1 MKRVLS
7 VISFVALF
15 ASGAVAAQAADCADD
30 PRTTGLSRTIAINA
44 QGGGL
49 YGRLQYKQT
58 APLRDKEVVI
68 TFDDGPHA
76 SNTKT
81 ILDALDRHCVKATF
95 FAVGRMAL
103 YHKKTLKEI
112 ARRGHTI
119 GSHTFAHPKSA
130 AKLPFEDAKVEIE
143 KGFVATS
150 QALGAPIAPFFRFP
164 GLNDSKELNAYL
176 SSRNISVWSV
186 DVVSGDTYPGV
197 TPEKLVRSAMER
209 LRRMK
214 RGIVLFHDLKQV
226 TADSLDL
233 FLTQLELEG
242 FKVVHVVSNS
252 SYKADPVL
260 MARLDMSKR
269 ALERTKFT
277 GLALEGDVLPG
288 QDNLMNAGEVD
299 ILKTEFIHIESSASS
314 GSPKKQDIKPSA
326 PAANAQEYRMNL
338 ESDNIPLPEMTP
350 YHGME
355 ATPTN
360 TSGTVRSSFQ
370 FQEQ

>member
-76 SNTKT
+76 ANTKT

-103 YHKKTLKEI
+103 YHKNTLKEI

-164 GLNDSKELNAYL
+164 GLNDSAELNAYL

-209 LRRMK
+209 LRKMK
-214 RGIVLFHDLKQV
+214 RGIVLFHDLKLV

-269 ALERTKFT
+269 ALEKTKFT
-277 GLALEGDVLPG
+277 GLALEGDVIPG

-299 ILKTEFIHIESSASS
+299 ILKTEFIHIESSASP
-314 GSPKKQDIKPSA
+314 GSSNKRERKPSA
-326 PAANAQEYRMNL
+326 PTANAQEHRMNL
-338 ESDNIPLPEMTP
+338 ESDDIPLPEMTP
-350 YHGME
+350 NHGMG
-355 ATPTN
+355 AMPTN
-360 TSGTVRSSFQ
+360 TSSTVRRKFY

>member
-1 MKRVLS
+1 MKRVFS

-15 ASGAVAAQAADCADD
+15 ASGIVAAQAADCADD

-44 QGGGL
+44 EGGGF

-76 SNTKT
+76 TNTQT

-95 FAVGRMAL
+95 FTVGRMAL
-103 YHKKTLKEI
+103 YHKETLKEI

-130 AKLPFEDAKVEIE
+130 GKLPFEDAKVEIE

-150 QALGAPIAPFFRFP
+150 QALGTPIAPFFRFP

-186 DVVSGDTYPGV
+186 DVVSGDTYPGM

-209 LRRMK
+209 LRKMK
-214 RGIVLFHDLKQV
+214 RGIVLFHDLKLV
-226 TADSLDL
+226 TAESLDL

-252 SYKADPVL
+252 SYKPDPVL

-269 ALERTKFT
+269 ALEKTKFT
-277 GLALEGDVLPG
+277 GLALEGDVMPD
-288 QDNLMNAGEVD
+288 QQNLMNAGEVD
-299 ILKTEFIHIESSASS
+299 ILKTEFIHIESSASP
-314 GSPKKQDIKPSA
+314 GSSTKQESKPSA
-326 PAANAQEYRMNL
+326 STTNARDNRVKL
-338 ESDNIPLPEMTP
+338 ESNDVPLPEMTP
-350 YHGME
+350 NHGLEVMP
-355 ATPTN
+355 AN
-360 TSGTVRSSFQ
+360 TSSTVRSYFQ
-370 FQEQ
+370 IQEQ